1 MKDDYKVTGVRWRR
15 ASGWLCDVCR
25 HGMVLRVASWCRDVF
40 VKKYGKRPYHG
51 DYYCE
56 WHAKLAKDDRQSEGG
71 ER

>member
-40 VKKYGKRPYHG
+40 VKR
-51 DYYCE
+51 
-56 WHAKLAKDDRQSEGG
+56 
-71 ER
+71 